1 MNVCLPD
8 RGLPVIVKDV
18 YPERFAR
25 TTHPRCFQFPYHVHP
40 SQSMRCQTSGRSCI
54 ALIFQPSPDPLH
66 QKAAVKAG
74 MFLFG
79 VDAEF
84 VSSNLFRIEELLSL
98 VGSQGTVGKPV
109 ARLFFQFSQIASR
122 RGKTWVSPSRPF
134 PHTVRSSSIFASSQP
149 DISRNRYSPNGL

>member
-1 MNVCLPD
+1 MFTLNGLHGPPAPD
-8 RGLPVIVKDV
+8 ASNFHTMFIPHN
-18 YPERFAR
+18 P
-25 TTHPRCFQFPYHVHP
+25 
-40 SQSMRCQTSGRSCI
+40 MRCQTSGRSCT
-54 ALIFQPSPDPLH
+54 ASIFQPSPDPLH

-84 VSSNLFRIEELLSL
+84 VSSNLLRIEELLSL

-109 ARLFFQFSQIASR
+109 ARSFFQFSQIASR
-122 RGKTWVSPSRPF
+122 RGKTWVSPSRPL